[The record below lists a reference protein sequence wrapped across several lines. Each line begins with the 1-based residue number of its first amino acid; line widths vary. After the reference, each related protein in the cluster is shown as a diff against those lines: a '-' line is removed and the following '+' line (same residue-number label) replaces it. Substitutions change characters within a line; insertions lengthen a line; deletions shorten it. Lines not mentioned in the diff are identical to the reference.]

1 MNRRMKY
8 IFISIISI
16 IAVVIAIFLI
26 LMPFNKGDGSA
37 KIGNGENKTD
47 VIKLPQPVLKGEM
60 SLEEALYKRRS
71 VRQYSD
77 EPLLLTAV
85 SQLLWSAQGITDKT
99 NGLRTAPSAGALYP
113 LEVYL
118 IAGNVIDLKA
128 GVYKYRPNGHE
139 LALVLEG
146 DVRNELCSSAL
157 YQSPI
162 KEAPIVLVITAV
174 YERTTAKYGERGIRY
189 VHMEAGHSAEN
200 ICLQATA
207 LGLGTVTIGAFN
219 DEKVKKVL
227 NLPEDEMPLYILPVG
242 KLKTGS

>member
-8 IFISIISI
+8 ILISVISI
-16 IAVVIAIFLI
+16 IAVIIAIFLI

-37 KIGNGENKTD
+37 KIGNGENKID
-47 VIKLPQPVLKGEM
+47 VIKLPQPILKGEI

-118 IAGNVIDLKA
+118 VVGNVIDLKA
-128 GVYKYRPNGHE
+128 GVYKYRPNGHK
-139 LALVLEG
+139 LALILEG
-146 DVRNELCSSAL
+146 DRRNDLYASAL

-219 DEKVKKVL
+219 DDRVKKVL
-227 NLPEDEMPLYILPVG
+227 NLEEDEEPLYILPVG

>member
-8 IFISIISI
+8 ILISVISIV
-16 IAVVIAIFLI
+16 AVITALFLI

-85 SQLLWSAQGITDKT
+85 SQLLWSAQGITDR
-99 NGLRTAPSAGALYP
+99 NEGHRTTPSAGALYP

-118 IAGNVIDLKA
+118 IAGDVIDLSD
-128 GVYKYRPNGHE
+128 GVYRYKPQDNE
-139 LALVLEG
+139 LVLVLEG
-146 DVRNELCSSAL
+146 DVRDELYKSAVS
-157 YQSPI
+157 QAPV

-174 YERTTAKYGERGIRY
+174 YERTTKKYGDRGIRY

-219 DEKVKKVL
+219 DDAVKKVL
-227 NLPEDEMPLYILPVG
+227 NLPADEVPLYILPVG
-242 KLKTGS
+242 KTKAGS